1 MESLMLVDTTEVL
14 RPWPRKLHAALAEI
28 AGRKVLVPPTVA
40 TELAP
45 LVAPEGLNVRTS
57 EAEQLLKAN
66 PQLGKS
72 RRREV
77 EQQAWWAS
85 VWRDDKS
92 PYGIIQLTEEQR
104 ELTNQ
109 LRKSLPVTGFRNA
122 KAGYVADHRDARI
135 VAESMAVGAK
145 VLLTSNLRSI
155 EHDAVNAWAVA
166 NGPRFGLRAEAVV
179 HEADGVLTA
188 QAQGRDGRDR
198 LVQAGLMACWPLDDR
213 TAADA
218 IIDAATSRIRKASQQ
233 SGRLPET
240 GAVLVD
246 ALQDKDRARELVE
259 RVRQGLPSAA
269 ITTDREHP
277 SFPEAPAA
285 APTPALGTAA
295 SRAGRV
301 DDDIRSR

>member
-1 MESLMLVDTTEVL
+1 MESLILVDTTEVL

-155 EHDAVNAWAVA
+155 EHDAVNA
-166 NGPRFGLRAEAVV
+166 
-179 HEADGVLTA
+179 
-188 QAQGRDGRDR
+188 
-198 LVQAGLMACWPLDDR
+198 
-213 TAADA
+213 
-218 IIDAATSRIRKASQQ
+218 
-233 SGRLPET
+233 
-240 GAVLVD
+240 
-246 ALQDKDRARELVE
+246 
-259 RVRQGLPSAA
+259 
-269 ITTDREHP
+269 
-277 SFPEAPAA
+277 
-285 APTPALGTAA
+285 
-295 SRAGRV
+295 
-301 DDDIRSR
+301 